1 MVQRDDLARYLDDL
15 LEVGR
20 FSDYCPN
27 GLQVEGRSEIR
38 SLVGGVTASLALV
51 QAAAEAGADAV
62 LVHHGWFWKG
72 ESPVVTGMKYRR
84 MRAVI
89 EFGLN
94 LFAYHLP
101 LDAHPAH
108 GNNAG
113 LARAMDFAIEGG
125 FGGRGGP
132 DIGFHGRMPIP
143 ESPERLGER
152 LERVLGQRPLRVG
165 RGPESIERV
174 AWCTGAAQSLIE
186 EAAALGV
193 DAFISGEISEP
204 TVHAAEELGVHYFAC
219 GHHATE
225 RFGVQSLGAHLAQA
239 FDLEFRFIDLPVPV

>member
-1 MVQRDDLARYLDDL
+1 MVQRDDLVRYLDDL

-27 GLQVEGRSEIR
+27 GLQVEGRSEIH
-38 SLVGGVTASLALV
+38 SVVGGVTASLALIE
-51 QAAAEAGADAV
+51 AAAEAGADAV

-72 ESPVVTGMKYRR
+72 ESLPVTGMKYRR
-84 MRAVI
+84 MKALLDS
-89 EFGLN
+89 GMN

-108 GNNAG
+108 GNNVG
-113 LARAMDFAIEGG
+113 LARALDFAVEGG

-132 DIGFHGRMPIP
+132 DIGLHGRVPIP
-143 ESPERLGER
+143 ESPDQLGER
-152 LERVLGQRPLRVG
+152 LERLLGRRPLRVG
-165 RGPESIERV
+165 HGPEIVERV

-193 DAFISGEISEP
+193 DAYISGEISEP
-204 TVHAAEELGVHYFAC
+204 TVHLAEELGLHYFAC

-225 RFGVQSLGAHLAQA
+225 RFGVQALGAHLARA